1 MKIGILL
8 TAYNCDD
15 YIEDCLYP
23 WFEIKDK
30 HDIVI
35 SVNSGMF
42 SDYYT
47 LGIPYRNKV
56 TLEKLTNYDIDFLI
70 ATNGK
75 NLLTE
80 DESRN
85 FSLEFLKK
93 QNCDL
98 IWIIDGDEVYTKQQI
113 LDIIDFIE
121 KNPEPDVYDVYF
133 KNLTIEKDLFMEY
146 KHGRIVWANRFGGIA
161 YFYFDNR
168 FVYMEPGAHVN
179 IKSLTV
185 PKNVAY
191 IKHNSWLSDD
201 SRTKDK
207 IIYQN
212 YRYATYY
219 SNGVNHLVPEGLR
232 CSYDWDI
239 ERDRLQFNKGYY
251 NRQGVDVPCLHQIV
265 TKFSNDFAINFS
277 RSESSFK
284 IVDIQRD
291 IKSTF
296 EIYNT
301 DGVLIYTTNLDLVK
315 DFNYFIAPSYLVRF
329 DEDPNFYN
337 FRVKV
342 YENSELIHD
351 EKIHLK
357 IK

>member
-70 ATNGK
+70 ATKGK

-98 IWIIDGDEVYTKQQI
+98 IWIIDGK
-113 LDIIDFIE
+113 
-121 KNPEPDVYDVYF
+121 K
-133 KNLTIEKDLFMEY
+133 FMEISVSKWKDY
-146 KHGRIVWANRFGGIA
+146 FERQWAP
-161 YFYFDNR
+161 
-168 FVYMEPGAHVN
+168 YME
-179 IKSLTV
+179 
-185 PKNVAY
+185 
-191 IKHNSWLSDD
+191 D
-201 SRTKDK
+201 
-207 IIYQN
+207 QN
-212 YRYATYY
+212 F
-219 SNGVNHLVPEGLR
+219 
-232 CSYDWDI
+232 C
-239 ERDRLQFNKGYY
+239 
-251 NRQGVDVPCLHQIV
+251 
-265 TKFSNDFAINFS
+265 
-277 RSESSFK
+277 
-284 IVDIQRD
+284 
-291 IKSTF
+291 
-296 EIYNT
+296 
-301 DGVLIYTTNLDLVK
+301 
-315 DFNYFIAPSYLVRF
+315 
-329 DEDPNFYN
+329 
-337 FRVKV
+337 
-342 YENSELIHD
+342 
-351 EKIHLK
+351 
-357 IK
+357 